1 MKHMDSGGNCE
12 DVQAIFCAI
21 ERAFFEAGEALAG
34 TGEESEPRVA
44 EPTPPGARPLLVG
57 ASLVGCVG
65 CAITLVLSL
74 A

>member
-1 MKHMDSGGNCE
+1 MKQIDSDGNSE

-34 TGEESEPRVA
+34 NGSGELPESREA
-44 EPTPPGARPLLVG
+44 TPAGARPLLVG
-57 ASLVGCVG
+57 AALVGSVG